1 MNLQDI
7 RNLIGHDDIPGAIRA
22 LISLVDEGAVRSKRL
37 RDDLFILSNRFEA
50 LHRRELIGEI
60 EPAEAVRERTQVN
73 RALMNLIGEI
83 ETGRTDQEPPEEK
96 MTAAEKK
103 APRLNRRLVYGIAAV
118 LAVIAIFFILN
129 RPQPSPY
136 VPGPTPPEPQPEP
149 EFVID
154 INGYWLTNVPNLV
167 YLFRQSG
174 TSFTWSVVGAPQ
186 SAGTG
191 RIEGENIIAEVDG
204 RSVVLF
210 VTQRFPDRQPSEIR
224 THDPQFQHLI
234 FSRERQ
240 DR

>member
-103 APRLNRRLVYGIAAV
+103 RLVSTEGWCMG
-118 LAVIAIFFILN
+118 
-129 RPQPSPY
+129 SP
-136 VPGPTPPEPQPEP
+136 PCWP
-149 EFVID
+149 
-154 INGYWLTNVPNLV
+154 
-167 YLFRQSG
+167 
-174 TSFTWSVVGAPQ
+174 
-186 SAGTG
+186 
-191 RIEGENIIAEVDG
+191 
-204 RSVVLF
+204 
-210 VTQRFPDRQPSEIR
+210 
-224 THDPQFQHLI
+224 
-234 FSRERQ
+234 
-240 DR
+240 